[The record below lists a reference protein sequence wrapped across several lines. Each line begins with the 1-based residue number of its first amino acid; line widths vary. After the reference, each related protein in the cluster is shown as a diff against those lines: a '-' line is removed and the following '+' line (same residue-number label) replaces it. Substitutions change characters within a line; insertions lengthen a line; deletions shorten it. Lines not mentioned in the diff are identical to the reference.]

1 MSKLHGPLGESVGYT
16 SCYDPSQLHAIPREE
31 GRIALGITALP
42 FHGVDYWNA
51 YEVSWLN
58 QSGKP
63 VVACVTLCIPSDSPN
78 IVESKSL
85 KLYLN
90 SFNQTSVDSP
100 ERFRAMV
107 AQDVGGLVGAEIE
120 VAVYLPTQWYEAF
133 PTVLPQ
139 GVCLDE
145 LEISPRHYQP
155 TPSLLAHSG
164 NKQLS
169 EVVHSHLLRSC
180 CPVTAQPDWA
190 TVEISYSGQ
199 QICHHS
205 LLAYIVS
212 YRQHNDF
219 HEHCV
224 ESIFSDIQRYC
235 QPLTLTVS
243 ARYTRRGGI
252 DINPWRSTDKQL
264 TAQNLRSVRQ

>member
-16 SCYDPSQLHAIPREE
+16 SRYDPSQLYAINREE
-31 GRIALGITALP
+31 GRRVLGITSLP

-63 VVACVTLCIPSDSPN
+63 VVACVTLCIPADSPN

-107 AQDVGGLVGAEIE
+107 KQDVGSLVGADIE
-120 VAVYLPTQWYEAF
+120 VLVYSAAQWSEAF
-133 PTVLPQ
+133 SPVLPV

-145 LEISPRHYQP
+145 LDISPRHYQP
-155 TPSLLAHSG
+155 APSLLAHS
-164 NKQLS
+164 NNEQLT
-169 EVVHSHLLRSC
+169 EVVYSHLLRSC
-180 CPVTAQPDWA
+180 CPVTSQPDWA

-199 QICHHS
+199 QICHRS

-224 ESIFSDIQRYC
+224 ENIFTDIQRHC
-235 QPLTLTVS
+235 QPSSLTVS

-264 TAQNLRSVRQ
+264 KAQNLRSVRQ